1 MIDSNRDCISRLAL
15 RRIVKIV
22 NLTRCYVILSSKQFP
37 LQFSTRA
44 IPSWIIARKRINV
57 IHAPLNSV
65 WNDATSSYLL
75 FLNAFRS
82 LQYRF
87 LSSWSKLNVDPVA
100 IYISNNRRRC
110 YVSLRRVKIKVQN
123 LRVRHAN
130 NFQNSIF
137 SKKEKRDFKIVFH
150 FMEQSF
156 VDYLTFNWKSR
167 VVHLLDRFSSV
178 FLIFV
183 SFPLSPW
190 PFIHKYLLLFLCP
203 KFISSN
209 EPSGARLDY
218 FFIYVADTQYSSNK
232 NFSFIIWFR
241 IGQENGGESK
251 SIEFARSSQRTL
263 IFDENKKKRNL
274 ERFIFN
280 RRDF

>member
-87 LSSWSKLNVDPVA
+87 LSSWSKLNVDRVA

-156 VDYLTFNWKSR
+156 VDYLTFNWKR
-167 VVHLLDRFSSV
+167 AGWYICLIDFQVYFWFS
-178 FLIFV
+178 FHF
-183 SFPLSPW
+183 
-190 PFIHKYLLLFLCP
+190 HYLLGHLYTNIYYCSLSISLPKIYLFERT
-203 KFISSN
+203 K
-209 EPSGARLDY
+209 
-218 FFIYVADTQYSSNK
+218 
-232 NFSFIIWFR
+232 
-241 IGQENGGESK
+241 
-251 SIEFARSSQRTL
+251 RSSIRLFFYLCCRYTV
-263 IFDENKKKRNL
+263 FE
-274 ERFIFN
+274 
-280 RRDF
+280 